1 MHASTQKIKSI
12 LGQLVTIESQR
23 PDEALKLCEIA
34 IGLIESDTDPQTA
47 IDCRYKQL
55 SYLALLGSDNE
66 GLVIADVLIEAC
78 EVIEDWITLSRTL
91 NIKGNLLGNMGL
103 IDKSLEA
110 YMASLRLSE
119 RFGNHYMIGVVA
131 NNVGGLYQ
139 DLNDINRAKS
149 YYQTALKNLEESPN
163 QENGH
168 FLKGTVI
175 LNLAEVQLA
184 EKNFQEALTFTAE
197 ALEIFETGNLSLSI
211 AHCYGT
217 SSEIYQ
223 GLKDPVAAK
232 RYYQMA
238 KAIYQEV
245 GDTRNLTLLTT
256 TYAKYLIESLFEYEE
271 AIQIL
276 KEAEFLGLQ
285 GDYRKS
291 LLIAYDLLAQC
302 YEKEGDL
309 PKSVHYYKAY
319 FQANNALEKSNQ
331 QQQLNV
337 MRVRF
342 EIEQSL
348 EEKASVQK
356 KNDELREKSIELMRK
371 KEELELAYHRIQII
385 SQIGQKITSTLDLS
399 EITLSVYDNLKKHMP
414 IDSFYMAMLN
424 DDKTQLISV
433 TSVEYFNFE
442 RHFEVPIDHPNSIM
456 ALSYRQKKSI
466 FIEDTHHNDL
476 VKDWKFLKSS
486 NEDIRAIICVP
497 LLYDDEVIGV
507 CSVQSTQASAY
518 DQDHMAIM
526 DALSTYLAIAINN
539 AQKSKS
545 LEQEI
550 QMRQLTQKELERL
563 NIELRNISEIDGL
576 TKVPNRRRF
585 ENVYEQMF
593 EVAVSQQ
600 QELHVVMMD
609 IDFFKVYNDH
619 YGHLK
624 GDEVLIAV
632 AQKLNLAFRY
642 QNRLFA
648 RYGGEEFVAVLGD
661 MSFEEAKI
669 LAQEL
674 RVAVANMGIYHEHS
688 STGYLTISIG
698 VASMVPKQH
707 DDMRRLLHHAD
718 ECLYLSKNKGRNR
731 VEAMVVDSL

>member
-1 MHASTQKIKSI
+1 MHHSTEKIKSI
-12 LGQLVTIESQR
+12 LEQLVSIEAQR

-34 IGLIESDTDPQTA
+34 IQLIEPDTDPQTA
-47 IDCRYKQL
+47 IDCQFKQAL
-55 SYLALLGSDNE
+55 YLTQLGSFKE
-66 GLVIADVLIEAC
+66 GLVVTERLIEAC
-78 EVIEDWITLSRTL
+78 EVFEDWSTLSRAL
-91 NIKGNLLGNMGL
+91 NIKGNLFSEMGL
-103 IDKSLEA
+103 IDKALEA
-110 YMASLRLSE
+110 YMASMRLAE
-119 RFGNHYMIGVVA
+119 RFQNHFMIGVVA

-139 DLNDINRAKS
+139 NLNDTVRANEYFQKALS
-149 YYQTALKNLEESPN
+149 SLGAYQDKEDG
-163 QENGH
+163 Q

-175 LNLAEVQLA
+175 LNLAELSLV
-184 EKNFQEALTFTAE
+184 EKNYESALVFNNEAQV
-197 ALEIFETGNLSLSI
+197 IFENINRRLSI
-211 AHCYGT
+211 AHCFAQR
-217 SSEIYQ
+217 SEIYQ
-223 GLKDPVAAK
+223 GLHDAPTAESYYHSAK
-232 RYYQMA
+232 I
-238 KAIYQEV
+238 IYQ
-245 GDTRNLTLLTT
+245 GLKDKQDLTLMSTM
-256 TYAKYLIESLFEYEE
+256 YAKFLIRSLGKHEDGL
-271 AIQIL
+271 QIL
-276 KEAEFLGLQ
+276 KEAEYLALQ
-285 GDYRKS
+285 GENCS
-291 LLIAYDLLAQC
+291 TLMLIYELLAEC
-302 YEKEGDL
+302 YENKGDL
-309 PKSVHYYKAY
+309 AKSVYYYKAY
-319 FQANNALEKSNQ
+319 YQANNAQEASNR

-342 EIEQSL
+342 EIERSL
-348 EEKASVQK
+348 EETAITEK
-356 KNDELREKSIELMRK
+356 KNTELREKSIELMRK

-424 DDKTQLISV
+424 EDKTQLISV

-466 FIEDTHHNDL
+466 FIEDTHQNDL
-476 VKDWKFLKSS
+476 VKSWNFLKS
-486 NEDIRAIICVP
+486 NNDDIRAIICVP

-507 CSVQSTQASAY
+507 CSVQSTQANAY
-518 DQDHMAIM
+518 HYDHMAIM

-539 AQKSKS
+539 AQKSKN

-563 NIELRNISEIDGL
+563 NIELKNISEIDGL

-585 ENVYEQMF
+585 ESVYEQMF
-593 EVAVSQQ
+593 EVAVSQE

-661 MSFEEAKI
+661 MTYEEAII
-669 LAQEL
+669 LSQEL

-718 ECLYLSKNKGRNR
+718 ECLYLSKNRGRNR
-731 VEAMVVDSL
+731 VESMVISNV